1 MQIDVAPTDHRAV
14 LDGCQQFLSVLNVFL
29 LGDFLGEIQVVPA
42 DNGIFDQASASF
54 GNLLLDLFA
63 IQEVT
68 VIPEGYRLRELVG
81 ALALVQLLFDR
92 LISLGVCRTFIR
104 YVLSSRAKGA
114 TW

>member
-1 MQIDVAPTDHRAV
+1 MQIDVAPTDHRDV

-54 GNLLLDLFA
+54 GNPLLDLFA
-63 IQEVT
+63 IQEVM

-92 LISLGVCRTFIR
+92 LISLAPMKLFIP
-104 YVLSSRAKGA
+104 LFGSTNHNK
-114 TW
+114 